1 MPEEDPYEG
10 SLQRDAERGTK
21 IVTFQVPGGR
31 PDEICVMPKHLPFA
45 DYRGKDGAKD
55 IADETTL
62 GEWLRAQ
69 SPEPTPYLEKTQHLQ
84 TLASRTREMVMDAL
98 LIRDDSPLSDGYPKR
113 SQDGV
118 TSGQQLPDHR
128 RTRSA
133 REVGSS

>member
-1 MPEEDPYEG
+1 MPSPFRHPYEK
-10 SLQRDAERGTK
+10 SLRDGKPALYRWLVAHGELSSHL
-21 IVTFQVPGGR
+21 
-31 PDEICVMPKHLPFA
+31 DELSQAADKEFDVIFA
-45 DYRGKDGAKD
+45 A
-55 IADETTL
+55 
-62 GEWLRAQ
+62 LRAQ